1 MIKEKRWRVREANVA
16 AINRLMR
23 ELGVSKVL
31 AHLLCN
37 RGLTEPDAAHKFLKP
52 HLDGLYDPYLMA
64 GMRPAVDRIMRA
76 IAQREKIIIYGDY
89 DVDGTT
95 SIILLKKALE
105 WLSADVSYYVP
116 QRLIDGY
123 GMKEEAIRQAH
134 AAGATLIISADCGIR
149 AHEVVEIANEIGVDV
164 IVTDHHLPEERLPRA
179 VAILNPQRPDC
190 PYPGKNLAGVGV
202 AFKLVHALL
211 KETGR
216 ERAID
221 SFLKVAAIGTIADMV
236 PLTDENRIIAKFGLE
251 GLRQPHNHGLK
262 ALLESAGIPCDRPI
276 GYDDIAF
283 RVGPRI
289 NAMGRMGK
297 ANPVVELF
305 WADNP
310 DHAQEMARVLNEQN
324 AARQQAERQVL
335 HEAQTVLES
344 RPDVAAGPVIVLAGQ
359 QWHRGVTGIAASK
372 IVEKYYRPTIVISLE
387 AGMGYGSGRSIR
399 PFHLLNGLDRCADLF
414 ERYGGHSHAAGLTI
428 REDRVD
434 ALTSRLNQYAASV
447 LSNED
452 LIPELE
458 IEHLLTVPDV
468 GFELLQEVSQLE
480 PFGNGNP
487 KPVFAVRDAR
497 IAGEPRILKE
507 RHLKF
512 RVMQNGR
519 DVEVIWWNGVA
530 EATDF
535 SRDGAVWLAFTIE
548 GNYYRGSVSV
558 QLVAKG
564 LKVGNH

>member
-1 MIKEKRWRVREANVA
+1 
-16 AINRLMR
+16 
-23 ELGVSKVL
+23 
-31 AHLLCN
+31 
-37 RGLTEPDAAHKFLKP
+37 
-52 HLDGLYDPYLMA
+52 
-64 GMRPAVDRIMRA
+64 
-76 IAQREKIIIYGDY
+76 
-89 DVDGTT
+89 
-95 SIILLKKALE
+95 
-105 WLSADVSYYVP
+105 
-116 QRLIDGY
+116 
-123 GMKEEAIRQAH
+123 
-134 AAGATLIISADCGIR
+134 
-149 AHEVVEIANEIGVDV
+149 
-164 IVTDHHLPEERLPRA
+164 
-179 VAILNPQRPDC
+179 
-190 PYPGKNLAGVGV
+190 
-202 AFKLVHALL
+202 
-211 KETGR
+211 
-216 ERAID
+216 
-221 SFLKVAAIGTIADMV
+221 
-236 PLTDENRIIAKFGLE
+236 
-251 GLRQPHNHGLK
+251 
-262 ALLESAGIPCDRPI
+262 
-276 GYDDIAF
+276 
-283 RVGPRI
+283 
-289 NAMGRMGK
+289 
-297 ANPVVELF
+297 
-305 WADNP
+305 
-310 DHAQEMARVLNEQN
+310 
-324 AARQQAERQVL
+324 
-335 HEAQTVLES
+335 
-344 RPDVAAGPVIVLAGQ
+344 VLAGQ